1 MKRLL
6 LVISAVVALGS
17 VSVAQTAAPF
27 SDGDRAVFVG
37 NSITNGGNTAADIYE
52 RLDGDVFSRK
62 PTVLMLTFGMND
74 TGYVEYNMD
83 GAGEFGEKRFQECKA
98 NFEKIEKRL
107 QNLEN
112 VHVVLIGGAPYDET
126 AQIEGNVPFKGK
138 NAVMDRRSISFD
150 YLAESLPYP
159 LDTVPRGP
167 GAARCQANAMKMVP
181 FMEEMT
187 LGKHIRKNCFLII
200 ELK

>member
-1 MKRLL
+1 
-6 LVISAVVALGS
+6 
-17 VSVAQTAAPF
+17 
-27 SDGDRAVFVG
+27 
-37 NSITNGGNTAADIYE
+37 
-52 RLDGDVFSRK
+52 
-62 PTVLMLTFGMND
+62 
-74 TGYVEYNMD
+74 
-83 GAGEFGEKRFQECKA
+83 
-98 NFEKIEKRL
+98 
-107 QNLEN
+107 
-112 VHVVLIGGAPYDET
+112 
-126 AQIEGNVPFKGK
+126 
-138 NAVMDRRSISFD
+138 MDRRSISFD